1 MLLRLCYRC
10 LAYKGNSGFPS
21 ISIWN
26 HGTLTSVNHCQLHFH
41 MRRRW
46 TEERRQ
52 NRIQAD
58 WIVGWLRDNSPATI
72 REIVSALEEAG
83 RDVKAHIIRRALQK
97 SQFIEKTG
105 EIEIEGEIHSQYS
118 FTSNMQ

>member
-1 MLLRLCYRC
+1 MLVKLRYRC
-10 LAYKGNSGFPS
+10 LKYKGNSGFS
-21 ISIWN
+21 LNSVLNQIA
-26 HGTLTSVNHCQLHFH
+26 LTSVNQQQRQLS

-72 REIVSALEEAG
+72 REIVSALETAG

-105 EIEIEGEIHSQYS
+105 EVEIEGEVHSQYS
-118 FTSNMQ
+118 FTSNP

>member
-1 MLLRLCYRC
+1 MLVKFSYRC
-10 LAYKGNSGFPS
+10 LRYKGNSGFSLNS
-21 ISIWN
+21 ILNQIA
-26 HGTLTSVNHCQLHFH
+26 LTSVNQHQRQLS

-72 REIVSALEEAG
+72 REIVSALETAG

-105 EIEIEGEIHSQYS
+105 EIEVEGEVHSQYS
-118 FTSNMQ
+118 FIYAP

>member
-1 MLLRLCYRC
+1 MLVKFLYRC
-10 LAYKGNSGFPS
+10 LKHKGNSGFS
-21 ISIWN
+21 LNSVLNQIA
-26 HGTLTSVNHCQLHFH
+26 LTSVNQHQRQLS

-72 REIVSALEEAG
+72 RDIVSALETAG

-105 EIEIEGEIHSQYS
+105 EIEIEGEVHSQYS
-118 FTSNMQ
+118 FTSNP

>member
-1 MLLRLCYRC
+1 MPYQ
-10 LAYKGNSGFPS
+10 
-21 ISIWN
+21 
-26 HGTLTSVNHCQLHFH
+26 QLYTIAENTQT
-41 MRRRW
+41 MRSRW

-58 WIVGWLRDNSPATI
+58 WIVAWLRDNGPATI
-72 REIVSALEEAG
+72 RDIVRALEVAG

-105 EIEIEGEIHSQYS
+105 EIEIEGEVHSQYE
-118 FTSNMQ
+118 FIG

>member
-1 MLLRLCYRC
+1 
-10 LAYKGNSGFPS
+10 
-21 ISIWN
+21 
-26 HGTLTSVNHCQLHFH
+26 

-52 NRIQAD
+52 NRIEAD
-58 WIVGWLRDNSPATI
+58 WIVAWLRDNGPATI
-72 REIVSALEEAG
+72 REIVAALEAAG

-105 EIEIEGEIHSQYS
+105 EIEIDGEVHSQYE
-118 FTSNMQ
+118 FTND

>member
-1 MLLRLCYRC
+1 M
-10 LAYKGNSGFPS
+10 
-21 ISIWN
+21 
-26 HGTLTSVNHCQLHFH
+26 LTSVNHCQLQLH

-46 TEERRQ
+46 TEDRRQ

-83 RDVKAHIIRRALQK
+83 RAVKAHIIRRALQK

-118 FTSNMQ
+118 FTSDMQ

>member
-1 MLLRLCYRC
+1 MLVKFRYRC
-10 LAYKGNSGFPS
+10 LRYKGNSGFS
-21 ISIWN
+21 LNSVFNQIA
-26 HGTLTSVNHCQLHFH
+26 LTSVNQHQRQLS

-72 REIVSALEEAG
+72 REIVSALETAG

-105 EIEIEGEIHSQYS
+105 EVEIEGEVHSQYS
-118 FTSNMQ
+118 FIYAP

>member
-1 MLLRLCYRC
+1 
-10 LAYKGNSGFPS
+10 
-21 ISIWN
+21 
-26 HGTLTSVNHCQLHFH
+26 

-52 NRIQAD
+52 NRIEAD
-58 WIVGWLRDNSPATI
+58 WIVAWLRDNGPATI
-72 REIVSALEEAG
+72 REIVAALEAAG

-105 EIEIEGEIHSQYS
+105 EIEIEEEIHSQYE
-118 FTSNMQ
+118 FIG

>member
-1 MLLRLCYRC
+1 M
-10 LAYKGNSGFPS
+10 
-21 ISIWN
+21 
-26 HGTLTSVNHCQLHFH
+26 LTSVNHCQLPLN

-72 REIVSALEEAG
+72 REIVVALEGAG

-105 EIEIEGEIHSQYS
+105 EIEIEGVVHSQYS
-118 FTSNMQ
+118 FVTSP

>member
-1 MLLRLCYRC
+1 MLVRLLYRC
-10 LAYKGNSGFPS
+10 LRYKGNSGLS
-21 ISIWN
+21 LNSALNQIA
-26 HGTLTSVNHCQLHFH
+26 LTSVNQHQRQLS

-72 REIVSALEEAG
+72 REIVSALETAG

-105 EIEIEGEIHSQYS
+105 EVEIEGEVHSQYS
-118 FTSNMQ
+118 FTSNT

>member
-1 MLLRLCYRC
+1 MLVNLLYRC
-10 LAYKGNSGFPS
+10 LRYKGNSGFS
-21 ISIWN
+21 LNSVLNQIA
-26 HGTLTSVNHCQLHFH
+26 LTSVNQHQRQLS

-72 REIVSALEEAG
+72 REIVSALETAG

-105 EIEIEGEIHSQYS
+105 EVEIEGEVHSQYS
-118 FTSNMQ
+118 FIYAP

>member
-1 MLLRLCYRC
+1 MLVKFLYRC
-10 LAYKGNSGFPS
+10 LKHKGNSGFS
-21 ISIWN
+21 LNSVLNQIA
-26 HGTLTSVNHCQLHFH
+26 LTSVNQHQRQLS

-72 REIVSALEEAG
+72 REIVSALETAG

-105 EIEIEGEIHSQYS
+105 EIEIEGEVHSQYS
-118 FTSNMQ
+118 FTSNP

>member
-1 MLLRLCYRC
+1 M
-10 LAYKGNSGFPS
+10 P
-21 ISIWN
+21 
-26 HGTLTSVNHCQLHFH
+26 TSENHCQNHMA

-58 WIVGWLRDNSPATI
+58 WIVGWLRDNGPATI
-72 REIVSALEEAG
+72 REIVEALQEAG

-97 SQFIEKTG
+97 SQFTEKTG
-105 EIEIEGEIHSQYS
+105 EVEINGDIHSLYS
-118 FTSNMQ
+118 FSVSDNAE

>member
-1 MLLRLCYRC
+1 MLVKFRYRC
-10 LAYKGNSGFPS
+10 LRYKGNSGFS
-21 ISIWN
+21 LNSVLNQIA
-26 HGTLTSVNHCQLHFH
+26 LTSVNQHQCQLS

-72 REIVSALEEAG
+72 REIVSALETAG

-105 EIEIEGEIHSQYS
+105 EVEIEGEVHSQYS
-118 FTSNMQ
+118 FTSNP

>member
-1 MLLRLCYRC
+1 MLVKLLYRC
-10 LAYKGNSGFPS
+10 LRYKGNSGFSLNS
-21 ISIWN
+21 ILNQIA
-26 HGTLTSVNHCQLHFH
+26 LTSVNQYQQQLS

-72 REIVSALEEAG
+72 REIVSALETAG

-105 EIEIEGEIHSQYS
+105 EVEIEGEVHSQYS
-118 FTSNMQ
+118 FTSNP